1 MHCAL
6 TRCVALALLGL
17 MLPELAGCGGSVASL
32 SDQQLQTK
40 LDEAEADWK
49 VAGAGVA
56 ESDAPYI
63 GDPKIQASYKRVKEL
78 RTEKAAR
85 GKNSH

>member
-1 MHCAL
+1 MKPVSVVLIFAGLIVSQL
-6 TRCVALALLGL
+6 T
-17 MLPELAGCGGSVASL
+17 GCGGSVASL
-32 SDQQLQTK
+32 SDQQLQSQ
-40 LDEAEADWK
+40 LEEAEADWK
-49 VAGAGVA
+49 VKGAGVA

-85 GKNSH
+85 DHASH